1 MHSVEEALEA
11 VRKAAS
17 KIRPEVRVLPLEDAF
32 GRVLVA
38 DVEMDHDMPPFDRAT
53 MDGFAV
59 REAEALPG
67 VTLPVAGVI
76 AAGDAPGFEL
86 PEGAAARIMTG
97 APVPPE
103 ADFVVPFEWTRGTDE
118 QVTIE
123 EMHAGPNIAKRGSL
137 RGAGEVVGRVGQP
150 LTAAALGALAAA
162 GAAEVEVAVR
172 PRVAIL
178 GTGSELV
185 SIDETPGPGS
195 IRNSNAYSL
204 AAQVTRVGGAPLDLG
219 FAADDEERLSAKVHQ
234 GLAGDVLLL
243 SGGVSRGDF
252 DLVPQVLAEQ
262 GVKEIFHRW
271 KVQPGGPLWFGAKD
285 DTLVFGLPGNPAAT
299 FVGFE
304 LLVVPAI
311 RAYLGLPVAPRPT
324 VKARYRGR
332 VGAAATRRRFRPVAL
347 STAEDATLVADP
359 LVWRG
364 SGDPFVFTEADGL
377 VVLPEEADASDE
389 EPILDVIPVS
399 DASWLWGRA

>member
-32 GRVLVA
+32 GRVLVS

-53 MDGFAV
+53 MDGFALRV
-59 REAEALPG
+59 ADAEPG
-67 VTLPVAGVI
+67 ATLDVAGVI

-97 APVPPE
+97 APVPPD
-103 ADFVVPFEWTRGTDE
+103 ADFVVPFEWTTHTDDT
-118 QVTIE
+118 VTID
-123 EMHAGPNIAKRGSL
+123 EMHPGPNIAKRGSL
-137 RGAGEVVGRVGQP
+137 RQADEVVGDVGQP
-150 LTAAALGALAAA
+150 LTAAAIGALAAA

-185 SIDETPGPGS
+185 SIDEVPGPGS

-204 AAQVTRVGGAPLDLG
+204 GAQVTRVGGAPLDLG
-219 FAADDEERLSAKVHQ
+219 FATDDEERLRGKVHQ

-243 SGGVSRGDF
+243 SGGVSQGDF
-252 DLVPQVLAEQ
+252 DLVPKVLAEE

-271 KVQPGGPLWFGAKD
+271 AVQPGGPLWFGAKG

-311 RAYLGLPVAPRPT
+311 RAYLGLPVRSRPT
-324 VKARYRGR
+324 VRARYTGR
-332 VGAAATRRRFRPVAL
+332 MGGPAKRRRFRPVAL
-347 STAEDATLVADP
+347 STDDAGQLVADP

-364 SGDPFVFTEADGL
+364 SGDPFVFTSADGL
-377 VVLPEEADASDE
+377 VVLPENT
-389 EPILDVIPVS
+389 EPAEGEPVLEVIPVS